1 MKFIELKN
9 DIAQV
14 ARGIYL
20 LEGDDAYFRTKAEEQ
35 IKAAFLEMP
44 ELNFTSFDGSMYK
57 GANLSEIT
65 SAVQSFPFMAP
76 KRVIKIIEFYPTETD
91 YDKYLKDTFENLP
104 DTTILIIVNTQAK
117 KGVDLKRKKS
127 VTFVDCDKADAD
139 TVTKWAYLT
148 LKRAGVQAEVE
159 ACEAIAAYCLND
171 MARVSV
177 EVEKFIALKKAGVIS
192 KTDVDELVYKDA
204 DYRIYEMTNAISRK
218 NYSAFT
224 VILYDLKSKGF
235 DENAI
240 LSSLFNY
247 FKNLLTICTSNKS
260 EKELAELLKM
270 KEYGVKKS
278 GEQAQVFG
286 KNRLVNYV
294 ESLYSLISDIKSG
307 RKSQEGALFS
317 ALSTLFFS

>member
-9 DIAQV
+9 DIAQG

-44 ELNFTSFDGSMYK
+44 ELNFTTFDGSIYK

-65 SAVQSFPFMAP
+65 SAAQSFPFMAP
-76 KRVIKIIEFYPTETD
+76 KRIIKIIEFYPVESD
-91 YDKYLKDTFENLP
+91 YEKYLKSTFENLP
-104 DTTILIIVNTQAK
+104 DTTIIIIVNSQSK
-117 KGVDLKRKKS
+117 KGVDLKRKKCI
-127 VTFVDCDKADAD
+127 TFVDCDKSDTE

-148 LKRAGVQAEVE
+148 LKRAGVPAAVD

-177 EVEKFIALKKAGVIS
+177 EVEKFIALKKEGTITLA
-192 KTDVDELVYKDA
+192 DVDELVYKDA
-204 DYRIYEMTNAISRK
+204 DYRIYEMTNAISKK
-218 NYSAFT
+218 NFSAFT
-224 VILYDLKSKGF
+224 QILYDLQSKGF

-240 LSSLFNY
+240 LSSLLNY
-247 FKNLLTICTSNKS
+247 FKNLLIIYTSDQTDKQ
-260 EKELAELLKM
+260 LADMLKM

-278 GEQAQVFG
+278 GEQAQAFG
-286 KNRLVNYV
+286 KNRLKNYV
-294 ESLYSLISDIKSG
+294 TKLYALISDIKSG
-307 RKSQEGALFS
+307 RVSPEGALDV
-317 ALSTLFFS
+317 ALSSIFFS